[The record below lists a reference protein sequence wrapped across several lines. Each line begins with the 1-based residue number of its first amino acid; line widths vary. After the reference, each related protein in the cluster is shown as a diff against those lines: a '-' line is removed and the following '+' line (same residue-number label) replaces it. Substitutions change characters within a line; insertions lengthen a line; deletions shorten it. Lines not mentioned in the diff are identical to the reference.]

1 MTFKAPV
8 YICLIIL
15 VSLNLSFQWPLSDGR
30 ITSTF
35 GEARYD
41 HFHDGIDIISGNE
54 SIYPV
59 ADGEMLFFWD
69 RTLFPTENYGG
80 GGNYRVL
87 KHAGGISSVYMHLE
101 DGSGYKSAYA
111 AEEPVGKMGN
121 TGRSLGR
128 HLHFS
133 LLRLDKNISINP
145 LSVLEQIKDDK
156 EPVVTDV
163 SVKIGDKYYPVKDK
177 CEIRLTQHYPLRLKV
192 IDLIRGQE
200 RLGIYRLKVSL
211 NDKSVLDA
219 EFSQIVFSG
228 KGLTVGNMPYNNLYD
243 ESGYYT
249 ARGCKYISGL
259 NKIKVTASDF
269 SGNTVEKNIN
279 FNVKLETE

>member
-8 YICLIIL
+8 YFCLIIL
-15 VSLNLSFQWPLSDGR
+15 VSLNLSFQWPLAGGR

-59 ADGEMLFFWD
+59 ADGDMLFFWD
-69 RTLFPTENYGG
+69 RSLFPTENYGG

-87 KHAGGISSVYMHLE
+87 KHSGGICSVYMHLE
-101 DGSGYKSAYA
+101 DGSGYQKVYKAS
-111 AEEPVGKMGN
+111 EPVGKMGN
-121 TGRSLGR
+121 TGRSLGK

-133 LLRLDKNISINP
+133 VIRLDENISLNP
-145 LSVLEQIKDDK
+145 LSVLDQIQDDK
-156 EPVVTDV
+156 APVVTDLAI
-163 SVKIGDKYYPVKDK
+163 KIGEKYYPIKDK
-177 CEIRLTQHYPLRLKV
+177 CDIRLTQHYPLSLKV

-200 RLGIYRLKVSL
+200 RLGIYKLKVL
-211 NDKSVLDA
+211 VNDKSVMDA
-219 EFSQIVFSG
+219 EFSQIAFTR
-228 KGLTVGNMPYNNLYD
+228 KGLTIGKKPYRDLYD
-243 ESGYYT
+243 ENGYYT
-249 ARGCKYISGL
+249 ARGCKYVNGL

-269 SGNTVEKNIN
+269 YGNSVEKEIK
-279 FNVKLETE
+279 FNVKLEVE